1 LLQLWRERQVL
12 GHPKGKALLHTL
24 TAITFGNVRLST
36 RGEHRH
42 C

>member
-12 GHPKGKALLHTL
+12 GHPKGKALLHFC
-24 TAITFGNVRLST
+24 TAITFGSVRLST
-36 RGEHRH
+36 RGVHQH